1 MAQIYKKQ
9 GNWAFRVYYF
19 DDNGKRKSINK
30 QGFKLKSD
38 AQDAARELELKRAR
52 IGLSNSE
59 SATFANYF
67 EDWIQAYRI
76 GRRDSTTEN
85 KYNNASK
92 FIKKQFGNTLLKNVT
107 KVDYQKALDKYG
119 ENHVKDTVSNF
130 NSYVRL
136 VVQEAMDE
144 GIIYKDFTRKVEI
157 DSQVKSNNRLKFL
170 EENEAVKL
178 RNYCL
183 KSGGIFSITKF
194 EIALAIATG
203 FRYAEVVGLTWND
216 IDFTDNKISVNKTYN
231 YKDHDGFKPTKTES
245 SIRTIDV
252 DSQTISMLKQ
262 LQLEQKKCFLRQG
275 YKNKDN
281 LVFINHKHTVPT
293 NTAANKALQKALDTL
308 KIKKSRTFHS
318 LRHTHASMLIANN
331 VSIEYIA
338 ERLGHSNTSTTAKTY
353 IHLLQKRRESEVKKT
368 INLFTN
374 VN

>member
-1 MAQIYKKQ
+1 
-9 GNWAFRVYYF
+9 
-19 DDNGKRKSINK
+19 
-30 QGFKLKSD
+30 
-38 AQDAARELELKRAR
+38 
-52 IGLSNSE
+52 
-59 SATFANYF
+59 
-67 EDWIQAYRI
+67 
-76 GRRDSTTEN
+76 
-85 KYNNASK
+85 
-92 FIKKQFGNTLLKNVT
+92 LKNVT

-308 KIKKSRTFHS
+308 KIKKRRTFHS